1 MSEMAFF
8 FFFFFF
14 FFFLAMTTHC
24 DGEFEFP
31 KVASELGLAFRKKKK
46 KEVRRTVQEESITKF
61 VTAF

>member
-1 MSEMAFF
+1 
-8 FFFFFF
+8 
-14 FFFLAMTTHC
+14 MTTHC